1 MNLQKF
7 LVVLSSLT
15 VVGLSA
21 PVVSQET
28 LEIIELNK
36 PTAIIP
42 TGHALDQ
49 QSPNTNTHHISQP
62 TKKDAFEI
70 LDKTTELALSRKS
83 TLKPIEIILP
93 KSPTNQNKR
102 EDQTISV
109 ALSLK
114 TTKNPIETLIP
125 TFTSPQKK
133 RGDETIVWAP
143 PPPTSKIPQRR
154 GDATVVWVQPPP
166 TPKIPM

>member
-1 MNLQKF
+1 MYLQKF

-21 PVVSQET
+21 PVVSQ
-28 LEIIELNK
+28 
-36 PTAIIP
+36 AC
-42 TGHALDQ
+42 
-49 QSPNTNTHHISQP
+49 SQP
-62 TKKDAFEI
+62 QKHPQTHRNHP
-70 LDKTTELALSRKS
+70 S
-83 TLKPIEIILP
+83 